1 MADFVSLSSFWH
13 GPVYIQPGIEL
24 SQVLC
29 YQKETISLKRRNK
42 NVESIRARTEKEEYF
57 RLSPFAAKSAEGR
70 RAAPEEECDIRTR
83 FQRDRDRILHSK
95 PFRRLM
101 HKTQVYIAPKGH
113 HYRTRMTHSLE
124 VAQIFRTIC
133 RGLQLNEDLIEAI
146 ALGHDVGH
154 TPFGHVGEEVL
165 ASLNGHFE
173 HNEQSLRVL
182 TVLTGNG
189 KGMNLTEEVLDG
201 ILHHTGEG
209 IPRTLEGQIVKTGDR
224 IAYLCHDYD
233 DALRAGLLTPDDLP
247 AGVCK
252 IIGINTSEMITT
264 MVTDMITASE
274 GKERILLS
282 GEVAEAMGEFR
293 SFMFERV
300 YLSSLLKEERSKGRL
315 ILGILFEYY
324 LNQPEALPPEYLEWA
339 GGDLRRAVTDY
350 TAGLTDNYA
359 ISTFKSIFIPR
370 E

>member
-1 MADFVSLSSFWH
+1 MA
-13 GPVYIQPGIEL
+13 
-24 SQVLC
+24 
-29 YQKETISLKRRNK
+29 
-42 NVESIRARTEKEEYF
+42 ESIRVRTEQEEYL
-57 RLSPFAAKSAEGR
+57 RLSPLAAKSAEAR
-70 RAAPEEECDIRTR
+70 RSVSEEECRIRTK

-101 HKTQVYIAPKGH
+101 HKTQVYIAPKGDH
-113 HYRTRMTHSLE
+113 FRTRMTHSLE
-124 VAQIFRTIC
+124 VAQICRTIG
-133 RGLQLNEDLIEAI
+133 RGLLLNEDLIEAI

-173 HNEQSLRVL
+173 HNEQSIRVL

-189 KGMNLTEEVLDG
+189 RGMNLTEEVLDG
-201 ILHHTGEG
+201 ILNHTGDG
-209 IPRTLEGQIVKTGDR
+209 IPITLEGQVVKTGDR

-233 DALRAGLLTPDDLP
+233 DALRAGLLKPSELP
-247 AGVCK
+247 QRVQEVMGT
-252 IIGINTSEMITT
+252 NTSQMITT

-274 GKERILLS
+274 GQEMICLS
-282 GEVAEAMGEFR
+282 GRVAEAMNELR
-293 SFMFERV
+293 SFMFDRV
-300 YLSSLLKEERSKGRL
+300 YLSSLLTEERGKGKM
-315 ILGILFEYY
+315 ILGILFDYY
-324 LNQPEALPPEYLEWA
+324 LNHFEALPSEYLQWA
-339 GGDLRRAVTDY
+339 DGDRRRAVTDY